1 MVKVETHQLRIAL
14 LAVALQEY
22 ADIPAEEQIDHTF
35 SPLFRKKAR
44 ELNTKSQRKAWR
56 CWNIYRRRVI
66 LIAVIVAM
74 LSALAACAPIIR
86 RLYIEYFVVD
96 NGITYGITFDPEQ
109 AASAPKTMETY
120 MCPEYKPTNYDI
132 VEKRCLMSTV
142 TYIWLSEDG
151 SSVICYDQHLIPKDA
166 SFSSWINIDAEN
178 TTRET
183 TSINGY
189 AVELFIAE
197 EHNNLVA
204 VWTDNSYVYT
214 INISSCAS
222 NKIDIVKEIMDRLVA
237 VDPADYTG

>member
-1 MVKVETHQLRIAL
+1 MRIERAQLKAAL

-22 ADIPAEEQIDHTF
+22 AIIPAEEQIDHTF
-35 SPLFRKKAR
+35 SHSFRQKAR

-66 LIAVIVAM
+66 LIAVIIAM
-74 LSALAACAPIIR
+74 LATFAACAPIIR
-86 RLYIEYFVVD
+86 RLFIEYFVVD

-120 MCPEYKPTNYDI
+120 MCPEYKPANYDLI
-132 VEKRCLMSTV
+132 EKRCLMSTV
-142 TYIWLSEDG
+142 TYIWLSKDG

-197 EHNNLVA
+197 ELNNLVA
-204 VWTDNSYVYT
+204 VWTDNLYVYT
-214 INISSCAS
+214 INVSSCAS
-222 NKIDIVKEIMDRLVA
+222 NKIDVVKEIMNSLIA
-237 VDPADYTG
+237 IDPADYTG